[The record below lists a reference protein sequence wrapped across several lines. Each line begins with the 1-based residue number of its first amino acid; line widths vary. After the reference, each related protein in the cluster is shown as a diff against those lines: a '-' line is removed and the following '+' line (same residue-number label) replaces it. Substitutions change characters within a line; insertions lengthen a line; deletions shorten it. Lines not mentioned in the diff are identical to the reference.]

1 MFAGKTAI
9 KKRISAMPAARRVAG
24 ITRPIAPAISQSP
37 VKKTIARG
45 CGTHRGVMRMRS
57 SFIVVKCA
65 LAVKRSMT
73 ARPSRAAAGHEANA
87 DTPARPSPRKR
98 RIETTRTNRTSM
110 PSPRRSV
117 LEALEDA
124 GGAHAAA
131 DAHGDHAV
139 AGVAALEFADDGG
152 GKFCAGAAEGVAQG
166 DGASVGIDAAGVEAG
181 LLDDGQGL
189 RGEGFVELD
198 YCHVIE
204 REAGELQRFGDGS
217 NGADAEFFGKNARS
231 GVGDKTH

>member
-1 MFAGKTAI
+1 MFAGKTAM
-9 KKRISAMPAARRVAG
+9 KKRISAMPAVRRVVG
-24 ITRPIAPAISQSP
+24 ITRPMALAISQRP

-73 ARPSRAAAGHEANA
+73 ARPSRAVAGHEASA
-87 DTPARPSPRKR
+87 DTPAKPSPRNI

-139 AGVAALEFADDGG
+139 AGVAPLEFANCSRGG
-152 GKFCAGAAEGVAQG
+152 GPGRWR
-166 DGASVGIDAAGVEAG
+166 
-181 LLDDGQGL
+181 L
-189 RGEGFVELD
+189 RWD
-198 YCHVIE
+198 
-204 REAGELQRFGDGS
+204 
-217 NGADAEFFGKNARS
+217 
-231 GVGDKTH
+231 